1 MDHYA
6 YSKSCA
12 GEGMVR
18 RYGQHPPKAY
28 AERLEYELNTIQ
40 KMGYTDYYLIVVD
53 LCSTPRIR
61 AYRWDRGVAPRRVH
75 CRLLY
80 RHYRY

>member
-1 MDHYA
+1 M
-6 YSKSCA
+6 
-12 GEGMVR
+12 R

-53 LCSTPRIR
+53 FVQYAKDQGIPVGPGRGSAPGPLPPIVSALQILTP
-61 AYRWDRGVAPRRVH
+61 
-75 CRLLY
+75 
-80 RHYRY
+80 